1 MLDVDDKELVHRA
14 LLEDQEA
21 RTPIERIIAVSDK
34 LSCAANLYL
43 CTKARAWLA
52 AGGDP
57 TGEYMEHLAQLAE
70 KNQKGGN
77 DRGP

>member
-1 MLDVDDKELVHRA
+1 MKNDS
-14 LLEDQEA
+14 
-21 RTPIERIIAVSDK
+21 PIDRIIAVSDK
-34 LSCAANLYL
+34 LSFAANRYL

-57 TGEYMEHLAQLAE
+57 AGEYMEHLAQLSE

-77 DRGP
+77 DRGT

>member
-1 MLDVDDKELVHRA
+1 MENNS
-14 LLEDQEA
+14 
-21 RTPIERIIAVSDK
+21 PIARIIAASDK
-34 LSCAANLYL
+34 LSCAANRYL

-70 KNQKGGN
+70 KKSE
-77 DRGP
+77 RGQRSWYIT

>member
-1 MLDVDDKELVHRA
+1 MKNDS
-14 LLEDQEA
+14 
-21 RTPIERIIAVSDK
+21 PIDRIIAVSDK
-34 LSCAANLYL
+34 LSCAANRYL

-57 TGEYMEHLAQLAE
+57 AGEYMEHLAQLAE

-77 DRGP
+77 DRGT